1 MSTTSALA
9 AVSGYAG
16 ISRISAA
23 ALGRQRDTAEAAST
37 PAAAAPSA
45 SVTISSAAREA
56 ARNDTGQ
63 GLKLPDA
70 EYWMSRD
77 FPEDIMAE
85 ARARLEQRQPAP
97 GGGYLPDSV
106 ANLPLLPENEALLQQ
121 FRQEMKEI
129 GHNNPDPEKQARF
142 NRLLNLSMKVQIDG
156 WKAPMTEADAQRELD
171 ISRAMGVLMADQPQA
186 EPAAGDDT
194 PRVWDPMA
202 GWKTRWQQEGLEMP
216 EVTEAA
222 TPQRSL
228 WLQLAEG
235 AGIAQDEFV
244 ARARELA
251 SGLSGNDLTRALE
264 QFISDRYVAFRASQ
278 AGAAA

>member
-37 PAAAAPSA
+37 PAAAAASA

-56 ARNDTGQ
+56 ARNDAGQ

-70 EYWMSRD
+70 DYWMSRD

-85 ARARLEQRQPAP
+85 ARTRLEQRQPAP

-121 FRQEMKEI
+121 FRQEMEEI
-129 GHNNPDPEKQARF
+129 GHNNPDPEKHARF
-142 NRLLNLSMKVQIDG
+142 NRLLNLSMKVQIEG
-156 WKAPMTEADAQRELD
+156 WKAPMSEADAQRELD
-171 ISRAMGVLMADQPQA
+171 ISRAMGVLQADQPQTEVA
-186 EPAAGDDT
+186 TGDDT

-202 GWKTRWQQEGLEMP
+202 GWKTRWQQEELEMP
-216 EVTEAA
+216 EVTEAL
-222 TPQRSL
+222 TPPRSL

-235 AGIAQDEFV
+235 AGIAQEEFV

-251 SGLSGNDLTRALE
+251 SGLSGNDLTRAIE
-264 QFISDRYVAFRASQ
+264 QFISERYVALRAGQ
-278 AGAAA
+278 EGAAA

>member
-9 AVSGYAG
+9 AVSGYAS

-23 ALGRQRDTAEAAST
+23 ALGRQRDAAEAVST
-37 PAAAAPSA
+37 PAAAAASA

-56 ARNDTGQ
+56 AKNDAGQ

-70 EYWMSRD
+70 DYWMSRD

-129 GHNNPDPEKQARF
+129 GHNNPDPEKHARF
-142 NRLLNLSMKVQIDG
+142 NRLLNLSMKVQIEG
-156 WKAPMTEADAQRELD
+156 WKAPMSEADAQRELD
-171 ISRAMGVLMADQPQA
+171 ISRAMGVLQADQPQTQ
-186 EPAAGDDT
+186 PAASEDP
-194 PRVWDPMA
+194 PREWDPMA

-216 EVTEAA
+216 EVTEAM

-264 QFISDRYVAFRASQ
+264 QFISERYVALRAGSE
-278 AGAAA
+278 GTAA